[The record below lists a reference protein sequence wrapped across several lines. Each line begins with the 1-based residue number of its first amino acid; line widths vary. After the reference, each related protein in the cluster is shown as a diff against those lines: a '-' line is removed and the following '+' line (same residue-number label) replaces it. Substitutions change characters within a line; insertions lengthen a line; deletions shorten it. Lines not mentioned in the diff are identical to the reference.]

1 MRYDS
6 PLVPSVRG
14 SLADAALGPVHLTV
28 TDLEQSLSFY
38 AGILGLPVAGQAAG
52 RARLGEADGPE
63 VLVLVEEPAARR
75 AGRHAGLYHAALLY
89 PSRLELARVALR
101 LSAAGVP
108 IEGASDHGTHEAI
121 YLPDPDG
128 NGVELAADTPPATW
142 PSYEQEFAQSGPRP
156 LDAAALFALVE
167 GERPTPVPRAGM
179 TVGHVHLHVGD
190 IAAAR
195 RFYVDGIGFDL
206 MGSLPSAG
214 FVAAGGYH
222 HHLAFNSWRGQG
234 APPAPAGTVGL
245 RHWTLLLAPSDVVA
259 ARERLTALGS
269 ETTDAEGGFSAL
281 DPSGNRVLVLA
292 AA

>member
-1 MRYDS
+1 MHPDS
-6 PLVPSVRG
+6 PLVPSARG

-28 TDLEQSLSFY
+28 TDLEQSLAFY
-38 AGILGLPVAGQAAG
+38 AESLGLPVARQAAG
-52 RARLGEADGPE
+52 RAVLGEADGPE
-63 VLVLVEEPAARR
+63 VLVLVEEPEARR
-75 AGRHAGLYHAALLY
+75 AGRHAGLYHVALLF

-156 LDAAALFALVE
+156 LDFAALFALVA
-167 GERPTPVPRAGM
+167 GEQPSPVPREGIV
-179 TVGHVHLHVGD
+179 VGHVHLHVGD

-206 MGSLPSAG
+206 MASLPSAG

-245 RHWTLLLAPSDVVA
+245 RHWTLLLAPGAVVA
-259 ARERLTALGS
+259 ARERLTQLGS
-269 ETTDAEGGFSAL
+269 ETTDSAGGFTAL

>member
-28 TDLEQSLSFY
+28 TDLEQSLAFY

-128 NGVELAADTPPATW
+128 NGVELYGDRPKDQWPAKPDGSLQMFTH
-142 PSYEQEFAQSGPRP
+142 P
-156 LDAAALFALVE
+156 LD
-167 GERPTPVPRAGM
+167 
-179 TVGHVHLHVGD
+179 LHD
-190 IAAAR
+190 
-195 RFYVDGIGFDL
+195 
-206 MGSLPSAG
+206 
-214 FVAAGGYH
+214 
-222 HHLAFNSWRGQG
+222 
-234 APPAPAGTVGL
+234 
-245 RHWTLLLAPSDVVA
+245 LLA
-259 ARERLTALGS
+259 E
-269 ETTDAEGGFSAL
+269 L
-281 DPSGNRVLVLA
+281 DKEK
-292 AA
+292 